1 MEIFNVLKWLNHF
14 SVKQKIIILIA
25 FILGALSFMSIY
37 TIITLDNQKKDGTVI
52 NIAGRQRMLSQKY
65 SKEFLLAL
73 HYAQKTGEQID
84 TSQMRQTKKL
94 FDASLQALS
103 KGGTTYLDLS
113 MRKSIQLPKEE
124 DTRILNQLKEVQ
136 KYWRQLQSSIEAVNP
151 QECRKEQLMNINTL
165 SNKVLASM
173 NKSVVMF
180 ADNSEQKVQRML
192 TCQQGSWIITVL
204 LSILLGWLISR
215 NITQPLKHVVEATR
229 RVGQGDLKSYR
240 YNNENKDEL
249 GLLVAQ
255 VDKMRSVLSDVIHT
269 VQQNSKQMTHSSSQV
284 ATISNEIS
292 TVNEQQKDGSARVI
306 SATDSLR
313 DIAGSVSDHIS
324 EATKT
329 AEETQA
335 TAIQCMTVVQESIE
349 ELEGAVKS
357 VDITATQMASVK
369 NATNQIHDIIEVIE
383 NIAAQTNLLAL
394 NAAIEAA
401 RAGDHGRG
409 FAVVADEVRTLAS
422 RTADS
427 TTQITNLISELTA
440 SVDSSVNSMSNV
452 TGQVNQS
459 QQKSQQTLSAFDS
472 MQDGILRNNV
482 NSTEIAA
489 LNHQQSD
496 HLESLQSE
504 LARLFE
510 ILEHSSEKANSTSLV
525 ASELHNVAEQLDTL
539 LHRFETDS
547 VTADARK
554 GNEQRHFPR
563 IHNQI
568 KVFAEQEGQQVEAI
582 TQDFSLSGLHLKCME
597 ELNFNTR
604 REVNFTI
611 HLPAPNAQPFVLK
624 GNIVHSDN
632 IDKAFYYGVKFN
644 TLNDDEKKRLQT
656 AFDFFEKSSEFKIA
670 Y

>member
-14 SVKQKIIILIA
+14 SVKQKIIILIV
-25 FILGALSFMSIY
+25 FILGALSFMSLY
-37 TIITLDNQKKDGTVI
+37 TIITLDNQKNDGTVI

-73 HYAQKTGEQID
+73 QHAQKNGEQVD
-84 TSQMRQTKKL
+84 SGQMLQTKKL

-103 KGGTTYLDLS
+103 LGGTTYLDLGMHS
-113 MRKSIQLPKEE
+113 AIKLPKEQ
-124 DTRILNQLKEVQ
+124 DARILSQLKEVQ
-136 KYWRQLQSSIEAVNP
+136 KYWLKLQSSIEAVNP
-151 QECRKEQLMNINTL
+151 QEYRIEQLMNINTL

-173 NKSVVMF
+173 NKSVVML
-180 ADNSEQKVQRML
+180 AENSELKVQKML
-192 TCQQGSWIITVL
+192 ICQQGSWIITVL

-229 RVGQGDLKSYR
+229 RVGQGDLKSYA
-240 YNNENKDEL
+240 YDNENKDEL

-255 VDKMRSVLSDVIHT
+255 VDKMRSILSNIIHT

-292 TVNEQQKDGSARVI
+292 TVNEQQKDGSARVL
-306 SATDSLR
+306 SATDSLQ
-313 DIAGSVSDHIS
+313 DIAASVSEHIS

-401 RAGDHGRG
+401 RAGDQGRG

-427 TTQITNLISELTA
+427 TTQITNLIQELTA
-440 SVDSSVNSMSNV
+440 SVDSSVTSMNNV

-459 QQKSQQTLSAFDS
+459 QKKSQQTLSAFDS

-482 NSTEIAA
+482 NSTEIAS

-496 HLESLQSE
+496 HLQSLQSE
-504 LARLFE
+504 LAHLFE
-510 ILEHSSEKANSTSLV
+510 ILEQSSEKANSTSLV
-525 ASELHNVAEQLDTL
+525 ASELHSVAEQLDSL

-547 VTADARK
+547 VTPDARK

-568 KVFAEQEGQQVEAI
+568 KVFAEQSGQRIEAI
-582 TQDFSLSGLHLKCME
+582 TQDFSLSGLHLKCVE

-604 REVNFTI
+604 QAVNFTI
-611 HLPAPNAQPFVLK
+611 HLPAPNSLPFVIK
-624 GNIVHSDN
+624 GNIVHTEHVDR
-632 IDKAFYYGVKFN
+632 AFYYGVKFS

-656 AFDFFEKSSEFKIA
+656 AFDFFEKSSEFKIS